1 MVVSRLVQLVAGV
14 LERPVTE
21 IDGQTGPATAA
32 EWGSLRHLQIIAAV
46 EDAYGVSF
54 APREI
59 RAVSSV
65 GDLRDLLRRRGIPE

>member
-1 MVVSRLVQLVAGV
+1 MASRLVQLVAGV

-21 IDGQTGPATAA
+21 VDGRTGPATVA

-59 RAVSSV
+59 RAITSV
-65 GDLRDLLRRRGIPE
+65 GDLRDFLRRRDVPE